1 MAMLKMPDEVLCY
14 LLAYAE
20 DTDLQNLALTCKHL
34 RRIVFDSHL
43 RRHILLIRTPARL
56 SSSLSHRPSRVEL
69 ASQNIL
75 RGVHI
80 QQHIRQGAYI
90 NGETSVRSYQ
100 VSCQLER
107 QFLSQ
112 RISRKLKAR
121 PSWLDLAE
129 RGLLPQE
136 MFVREEEDEARRRW
150 VAHGHQFHDDAVGIG
165 SGSGSNTSS
174 VGLLGQT
181 QQRSRMLTFNE
192 DDIIDGN
199 DEDREGLGI
208 EEMRHG
214 LGETQNDDQDMSETA
229 MDEPS
234 MTIHLAPPAPPAP
247 PASSI
252 ASSSISVFSSSAA
265 AVPPQSPS
273 TGITTATSTPR
284 RRKNVSMV
292 LIPKMERLRKAMERD
307 RLSRLVQRR
316 PSPSELYSSPK
327 LATILQTYNLVA
339 FSATSPDLVPI
350 TAQLHFLLRAERLRH
365 WFHHSRPSLATILNE
380 RHYLKTEPRT
390 AWMVCPGVGPN
401 VRFYEELIQQ
411 SLLYRQQQ
419 EAYQASRK
427 KF

>member
-1 MAMLKMPDEVLCY
+1 MAMLRLPDEMLCY
-14 LLAYAE
+14 LLA
-20 DTDLQNLALTCKHL
+20 NLALTCKHL

-56 SSSLSHRPSRVEL
+56 SSSLSHRPSRGEL

-90 NGETSVRSYQ
+90 NGESFVRSYQ
-100 VSCQLER
+100 VSCRLER

-112 RISRKLKAR
+112 RISRKLKTR
-121 PSWLDLAE
+121 PSWLDLAN

-136 MFVREEEDEARRRW
+136 MFIREEDEEVRRKW
-150 VAHGHQFHDDAVGIG
+150 AAYNHHHNHHHHHDYDYHQE
-165 SGSGSNTSS
+165 N
-174 VGLLGQT
+174 LLGEA
-181 QQRSRMLTFNE
+181 QQQLQMLTFEEEAGESKGEQEEVVHEVQAQQQMTADTQGNNE
-192 DDIIDGN
+192 AS
-199 DEDREGLGI
+199 
-208 EEMRHG
+208 M
-214 LGETQNDDQDMSETA
+214 
-229 MDEPS
+229 PS
-234 MTIHLAPPAPPAP
+234 SSVNHQTKSPVPAPPP
-247 PASSI
+247 LPG
-252 ASSSISVFSSSAA
+252 FSSSSVSCSDATC
-265 AVPPQSPS
+265 PS
-273 TGITTATSTPR
+273 TISHNNNSSSSSTADVVTSTTPSPR

-316 PSPSELYSSPK
+316 PSPAELQSSPK
-327 LATILQTYNLVA
+327 MAMILQTYHLVA
-339 FSATSPDLVPI
+339 YSSTSPALVPI
-350 TAQLHFLLRAERLRH
+350 AAHLHFLLKAERLRH
-365 WFHHSRPSLATILNE
+365 WFHHSRPSLATMLNE

-401 VRFYEELIQQ
+401 VRFYEKLIQQ
-411 SLLYRQQQ
+411 SLKYRQQQ